1 MIPLLLH
8 DVIAHDVSSRSGL
21 GTLDAADE
29 ENGED
34 EEKFDDRERHL
45 DRGRLRWGLIVRAA
59 LSHQHRSGWK
69 CGRKSQRDR
78 WDLSGWRRS
87 KRPPAHQFQHQN
99 CRSHC

>member
-45 DRGRLRWGLIVRAA
+45 DRSRLR
-59 LSHQHRSGWK
+59 
-69 CGRKSQRDR
+69 
-78 WDLSGWRRS
+78 
-87 KRPPAHQFQHQN
+87 
-99 CRSHC
+99 